1 MGRGYSAEYDYCRL
15 WVTYCSRRQLGHN
28 FNDHNTAIIRTPKKT
43 LVSVLKILCLKN
55 NMQKNRR
62 GTTIC
67 YLHWSQEVF
76 YGPCLTEANT
86 RLSKFTQLS
95 NKATFYEMCNVHTVL
110 ERSWN
115 SIINFPFQNLQY
127 LVDADLSKLMP
138 KVIGKYLMS
147 LFTQNMRFH
156 ENTLLTQESFVAQA
170 ILYNLNSA

>member
-1 MGRGYSAEYDYCRL
+1 MSLTKYLISKHILRGALHRVPETYRHGWRLCSGTCFSERMGRGYSAEYDYCRL

-86 RLSKFTQLS
+86 SLQIYTTFKQSNLLWIKCAMFTRFWKGQ
-95 NKATFYEMCNVHTVL
+95 FHH
-110 ERSWN
+110 
-115 SIINFPFQNLQY
+115 NFHPFQNL
-127 LVDADLSKLMP
+127 
-138 KVIGKYLMS
+138 
-147 LFTQNMRFH
+147 
-156 ENTLLTQESFVAQA
+156 
-170 ILYNLNSA
+170 

>member
-1 MGRGYSAEYDYCRL
+1 MLSLTKYLISKHVYRGALQRIPETHRYGWRLCSGTCFSERMGRGYSAEYDCCRL

-43 LVSVLKILCLKN
+43 LVSILKILCLKN

-62 GTTIC
+62 GTAIC

-76 YGPCLTEANT
+76 MGPGGLKQI

-95 NKATFYEMCNVHTVL
+95 HKATFNEMCNVRTVL

-115 SIINFPFQNLQY
+115 SIINFPHFKTF
-127 LVDADLSKLMP
+127 D
-138 KVIGKYLMS
+138 
-147 LFTQNMRFH
+147 
-156 ENTLLTQESFVAQA
+156 TLLMQ
-170 ILYNLNSA
+170 I